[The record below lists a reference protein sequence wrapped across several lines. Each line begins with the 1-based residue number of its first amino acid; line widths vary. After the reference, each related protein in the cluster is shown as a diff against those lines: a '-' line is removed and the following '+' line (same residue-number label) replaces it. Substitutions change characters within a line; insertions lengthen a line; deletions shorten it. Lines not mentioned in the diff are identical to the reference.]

1 MDLNNIYKKIEN
13 ALSYLTPNKHNT
25 NTNTNTN
32 TTTNNTSGDNVIDL
46 QKTFSASNVDVL
58 PVIKHILSL
67 SPTFP
72 NNILNTSAGHK
83 YNELEF
89 FKSNNNNMVIPVL
102 PVAQQQEPPYIN
114 NSPEIT
120 PTPTTTTTT
129 INNDAFFL

>member
-13 ALSYLTPNKHNT
+13 TLSYLTPNKHNT
-25 NTNTNTN
+25 NNTNTN
-32 TTTNNTSGDNVIDL
+32 TNNTSGDNVIDL

-89 FKSNNNNMVIPVL
+89 FKSNNNMVIPVL
-102 PVAQQQEPPYIN
+102 PVAQQQEPQDIN
-114 NSPEIT
+114 NSPE
-120 PTPTTTTTT
+120 
-129 INNDAFFL
+129 